1 MLAFLDCEIDRGFD
15 RAKVIME
22 TDYVASLNGHR
33 NDDMEKIQEDI
44 FYLRESLG
52 VQVSRLASAV
62 EAMTANI
69 QGQTRMLDV
78 YIRMQKWAIPL
89 PLVTMMFAVLLG
101 LIFGKE
107 TIEWFFDHKLFMPE
121 ISK

>member
-1 MLAFLDCEIDRGFD
+1 
-15 RAKVIME
+15 
-22 TDYVASLNGHR
+22 
-33 NDDMEKIQEDI
+33 MEKIQEDI

-89 PLVTMMFAVLLG
+89 SLVTMMFAVLLG